1 MVPVQSPQIANVIV
15 RVGLDSDPGVLE
27 DHPRHRVGGGLP
39 LVPQPTMAEPA
50 SQPTT
55 QVLECIECCRQWDVP
70 SERWRVYVTEEEP
83 REAVAYCPDCGERE
97 FG

>member
-1 MVPVQSPQIANVIV
+1 MFSKIT
-15 RVGLDSDPGVLE
+15 PGIEL
-27 DHPRHRVGGGLP
+27 GAASLSS
-39 LVPQPTMAEPA
+39 PQPTIAEPA